1 MLVVSDVQR
10 SLNRSTLCIE
20 SVLSL
25 SRKPAKRNCTLFFA
39 LQVEKVLDMLANL
52 KIEEAEEGQEHK
64 AEILSSWQSMETEDL
79 S

>member
-1 MLVVSDVQR
+1 
-10 SLNRSTLCIE
+10 
-20 SVLSL
+20 
-25 SRKPAKRNCTLFFA
+25 
-39 LQVEKVLDMLANL
+39 MLANL